1 MCRLIQLI
9 PNLVGKMIRVLIVD
23 DFADV
28 RAALKRIIEKTT
40 DIEVAGE
47 AADGREALQSV
58 ERINCDVVLLDISL
72 PGISGLEVLAQIKN
86 GWPNLPVLMVSVHTA
101 ELYGTPALRA
111 GASGYLTKDKV
122 VEQLALAIRTVSQG
136 CVYLSSE
143 VLTKV

>member
-1 MCRLIQLI
+1 
-9 PNLVGKMIRVLIVD
+9 MIRVLIVD

-122 VEQLALAIRTVSQG
+122 VEQLALALRTVSQG

-143 VLTKV
+143 VLTEV

>member
-1 MCRLIQLI
+1 
-9 PNLVGKMIRVLIVD
+9 MIRVLIVD

-28 RAALKRIIEKTT
+28 RAALRRIIEKTT

-47 AADGREALQSV
+47 AADGREALQSIERV
-58 ERINCDVVLLDISL
+58 ECDVVLLDISL
-72 PGISGLEVLAQIKN
+72 PGVSGLEVLAQIKN
-86 GWPNLPVLMVSVHTA
+86 GWPNLPVLMVSVHSA

-122 VEQLALAIRTVSQG
+122 VEQLPLAIRTVSEG

-143 VLTKV
+143 VVTQV

>member
-1 MCRLIQLI
+1 
-9 PNLVGKMIRVLIVD
+9 MIRVLIVD

-143 VLTKV
+143 VLTEV